1 MLAIS
6 CVQGQKKDQQDRL
19 KDRLRHQKNP
29 PLLGLDIP
37 DLEFNH
43 MRRPWPLI
51 QIAFQLLQRIF
62 IALCFSGNLSFKEY
76 SLTTFQV
83 RG

>member
-1 MLAIS
+1 
-6 CVQGQKKDQQDRL
+6 
-19 KDRLRHQKNP
+19 
-29 PLLGLDIP
+29 
-37 DLEFNH
+37 